1 MTNENNVSNAN
12 GNGSDANMTTSE
24 RLEWLRERV
33 SLLVQRE
40 EESFGFRLTPVSF
53 LLMNQGVLIETPEE
67 RKTREVAQAINGA
80 EALAAAAGGADGETS
95 KLESEKIK
103 FVLIPADTSKPIQD
117 LTFSAAS
124 TLNTDQLIEF
134 LKPAF
139 GAKKSGD
146 DHELDLNLLNLSTS
160 QTLLAAGGGELPT
173 PSEDALRKVA
183 SDAHVETFTVVNG
196 VPSNAFTTVV
206 MYLDEVGMLKRLP
219 INTRAA
225 KLTERAGF
233 NPPPTIYGNVF
244 VARHQKSAKGLT
256 HLSFSSAA
264 GDMAPDAP
272 WLLSA
277 TQDNI
282 TFQKMIHGG
291 RIPSETQPAVAGTD
305 GKVAQEAGAAF
316 SWSQTED
323 EIEVTVLRPPSVVS
337 PKDLQVQF
345 RAQQVAIC
353 SSKIGDSDPPLFGIE
368 HPNNT
373 LRLFEKVDVDGCT
386 WTLDKIESDPK
397 EKGRKLILTME
408 KVEQALWPRIRE

>member
-1 MTNENNVSNAN
+1 MAKGKSKFPL
-12 GNGSDANMTTSE
+12 SE
-24 RLEWLRERV
+24 RSRIVWI
-33 SLLVQRE
+33 S
-40 EESFGFRLTPVSF
+40 SDPFSF
-53 LLMNQGVLIETPEE
+53 LNQGVLIETPDE

-95 KLESEKIK
+95 KLESEKENAIK
-103 FVLIPADTSKPIQD
+103 FVLIPADTSKPLQD

-124 TLNTDQLIEF
+124 SFNKDQLIEF
-134 LKPAF
+134 LRPTF
-139 GAKKSGD
+139 EAKKSGD
-146 DHELDLNLLNLSTS
+146 DHELDLNLLNLSTA
-160 QTLLAAGGGELPT
+160 QTLLAAGSGELPT
-173 PSEDALRKVA
+173 PSEDTLRKVA

-244 VARHQKSAKGLT
+244 VARHQKSAAGLT

-291 RIPSETQPAVAGTD
+291 RIPSETQPAVAGVD
-305 GKVAQEAGAAF
+305 GKVEQEAGAAF
-316 SWSQTED
+316 SWSQTEY
-323 EIEVTVLRPPSVVS
+323 EIEVTVLLPPSVVS

-345 RAQQVAIC
+345 RTQQVAIR
-353 SSKIGDSDPPLFGIE
+353 SSKIGDNDPPLFGIE